1 MGPAAEFDNQDN
13 AVTTTLTTDDDD
25 DDDDDVYEHTDRFR
39 ASTPHDSSEGEYE
52 SFGLSDIIDSDR
64 PLVQEIL
71 SRIEQL
77 SDAERSQ
84 RQIIV
89 LLSDR
94 LSPIL
99 KYHAELISEI
109 LRVLPTAENTPYE
122 EDTDDDDSSSTDGS
136 KCSSGDKDH
145 RVRVL
150 AVVVSPKSDA
160 NNTEMLAEPFQLD
173 LFDRMN
179 LAEIQLAASPISIQ
193 SRLVLDDSWACMSNR
208 IREPRGTDAAKEH
221 YVQMLREECCRMEDI
236 LAYVSELSPAG
247 TGPLELQVVM
257 EQAEAELYGVTER
270 VPGKVIFIV
279 SKDRAARP
287 KSVALK
293 TSVHW
298 LDRLFLKAG
307 YSEEWLRSNLIP
319 LYIQLPGGTDKSIE
333 GQRPG
338 ALYRGSTLQLTG
350 NRPEEAL
357 TRVKV
362 RQGTGSEV
370 LEASVLR
377 EIERTKLFEMQAIRK
392 PSFFERLGA
401 MSLKEGEGR
410 VGTGESRPRPDD
422 GYGYEDGDG
431 DDHDEDTNP
440 FL

>member
-1 MGPAAEFDNQDN
+1 MGPAADLDNQISEV
-13 AVTTTLTTDDDD
+13 VTTIQTINDDD
-25 DDDDDVYEHTDRFR
+25 EHTNSYRS
-39 ASTPHDSSEGEYE
+39 STPHDTSEGEYE
-52 SFGLSDIIDSDR
+52 PFDLSDIIESDR

-77 SDAERSQ
+77 SVAERSQ

-99 KYHAELISEI
+99 KYHAELISEM
-109 LRVLPTAENTPYE
+109 LRVLPTVEICLGE
-122 EDTDDDDSSSTDGS
+122 KDTDDDDSSSIGKD
-136 KCSSGDKDH
+136 KCSSDDKDH
-145 RVRVL
+145 SARVL
-150 AVVVSPKSDA
+150 AVVLSPKSDA
-160 NNTEMLAEPFQLD
+160 NNTEMLADPFQLD

-179 LAEIQLAASPISIQ
+179 LAEIQLATSPVGIQ
-193 SRLVLDDSWACMSNR
+193 SRLVLDGSWAYMSNR

-221 YVQMLREECCRMEDI
+221 YVQTLREECCRLEDI

-257 EQAEAELYGVTER
+257 EQADAELYGVAEK

-279 SKDRAARP
+279 SKDRDARP
-287 KSVALK
+287 TSVALK

-298 LDRLFLKAG
+298 LDRMFLRAG

-319 LYIQLPGGTDKSIE
+319 LYIQLPGEVDKNFE

-338 ALYRGSTLQLTG
+338 SFYRGSTLRLTG

-362 RQGTGSEV
+362 RQGSGGEV

-377 EIERTKLFEMQAIRK
+377 EIEWTKLFEMQAIRK
-392 PSFFERLGA
+392 PSFLERLGA
-401 MSLKEGEGR
+401 MSLNEGEGR
-410 VGTGESRPRPDD
+410 VGTRESRPRPGD
-422 GYGYEDGDG
+422 GYEDRDG
-431 DDHDEDTNP
+431 DDYEEDSNP